1 MPSPYVRAT
10 FWHLREA
17 SGACGLAAYL
27 GRTVVRDARL
37 KKRWDFRHRAG
48 DVVHAEVIAPSSI
61 TAAPSPAELAQLLDR
76 TEAASLHKI
85 EDRQRWPQV
94 AVSLVVAL
102 PPDSEASLDDVVEI
116 VRAIVDRVVGDY
128 DLICYLVVHDPSLKN
143 PLDRNRHAHVLIS
156 LREMTPSGE
165 FAGNKIRE
173 LLGRVR
179 NLQGLHGPFGA
190 FVEGIHWPDLSRDIQ
205 MRSFA
210 EWGTALM
217 VDPISPVPQ
226 RHWNADL
233 WWNEPGRVRA
243 HLATNHE
250 ENGAIVRGDAAA
262 LVNTMLRDRS
272 SIPLVEIVKIA
283 ERFLDSDHE
292 QRHHVD
298 RVLAHP
304 AIVGLAVPDGPIVH
318 VTTGYTAALLNEA
331 RTFIEQSVDGGATN
345 FAMVRAANHTTVT
358 RRLSR
363 QYRKVHR
370 SAGAEP
376 PSSIRVVVVGSALS
390 HTDEVCNAIKLLGVV
405 ERATIA
411 DVLKPTYPTWTPGT
425 VVVVPRTEVIP
436 DVLLARLVVKTAAA
450 GARMLCGFDEGRADG
465 IASCRLAAW
474 IASRIAVRPSRSH
487 PGVQVDRRTES
498 ARLLRAGLIAPA
510 MRVLSREGFL
520 HFRGRPKT
528 LPDVNF
534 TVGDAPRRRRPDLAQ
549 GSLTIDTHREA
560 LKLAPGETVVFER
573 TDYSCMPPIVRQGHV
588 ATVIAIDPRRAT
600 LRALLQTGAEVEID
614 LERFPHI
621 RAAHVLTIREA
632 RRAPPECSLR
642 IVVTSGRHAFA
653 CLLLAATHPGPVS
666 VDIAPMVARNV
677 TKLVQVIERHLPA
690 PLPWHLEARRDERA
704 ANNVMVEKLV
714 EQVVE
719 ETSEVDQEPQMPEVA
734 VPDKPIID
742 LDLELESILLE
753 PITDG
758 PIAQAKPTLPK
769 SPPQRVASRSLPL
782 LPTAMRGTIKDSAA
796 ARAGFEVLQ
805 RALAPTAE
813 NRIEVAA
820 RIVQIAGAESPTA
833 RMVRALMPEKPA
845 RSGRWIAM
853 DEADFPTTLRALAAE
868 DDMPIWDLWR
878 LRIDLSLMG
887 LSSSVFQTAMVEQ
900 QQPNMDDG
908 TEPTTFGL

>member
-1 MPSPYVRAT
+1 VSIPYVRAA

-17 SGACGLAAYL
+17 SGACGWVAYL
-27 GRTVVRDARL
+27 GRTIGRDPRL

-48 DVVHAEVIAPSSI
+48 DLVHAEVIAPSSI
-61 TAAPSPAELAQLLDR
+61 TAAPSPSELAQLLDR

-94 AVSLVVAL
+94 AVSLVIAL
-102 PPDSEASLDDVVEI
+102 PPDSEASLDDAVEI

-128 DLICYLVVHDPSLKN
+128 DLISYLVVHDPSLKS
-143 PLDRNRHAHVLIS
+143 PLVKNRHAHVLIS
-156 LREMTPSGE
+156 LRKMTPSGE
-165 FAGNKIRE
+165 FAGNKIRD

-179 NLQGLHGPFGA
+179 NLHGPHKPFGA

-210 EWGTALM
+210 EWGSDLV

-226 RHWNADL
+226 CHWNADL

-243 HLATNHE
+243 RLATNHE
-250 ENGAIVRGDAAA
+250 ENAAIVRGDPAV
-262 LVNTMLRDRS
+262 LVDTMLRNRS
-272 SIPLVEIVKIA
+272 SIPLAEIVRIA

-292 QRHHVD
+292 QRRHVD

-304 AIVGLAVPDGPIVH
+304 AIVGLALPDGPIIH
-318 VTTGYTAALLNEA
+318 VTTRETAVLLNAA
-331 RTFIEQSVDGGATN
+331 RTFIEQSVDGGAAN
-345 FAMVRAANHTTVT
+345 FAMIRTTNHITVT

-363 QYRKVHR
+363 LCRKVHR
-370 SAGAEP
+370 SDGAQP
-376 PSSIRVVVVGSALS
+376 PSSIRVVVVGRALS
-390 HTDEVCNAIKLLGVV
+390 HTDEVCKALRSRGVV

-411 DVLKPTYPTWTPGT
+411 DVLKSTYPTWTPGT

-450 GARMLCGFDEGRADG
+450 GGRLLCGFDESRADG
-465 IASCRLAAW
+465 ITSCRLAAW

-487 PGVQVDRRTES
+487 PGVQFDRRTES

-510 MRVLSREGFL
+510 MHVLSREGCL

-528 LPDVNF
+528 LPHVNF
-534 TVGDAPRRRRPDLAQ
+534 TVVDGPRHRRPDLAR
-549 GSLTIDTHREA
+549 GSLTIDARHET
-560 LKLAPGETVVFER
+560 LKLAPGESIVFER
-573 TDYSCMPPIVRQGHV
+573 TDYSCMPPVVRQGHV

-614 LERFPHI
+614 LKRFPHV
-621 RAAHVLTIREA
+621 RAAHVLTVREA
-632 RRAPPECSLR
+632 RRAPPESSLR
-642 IVVTSGRHAFA
+642 IVVTSGHHGFA

-677 TKLVQVIERHLPA
+677 AELVQVIERHLPA

-704 ANNVMVEKLV
+704 ANNVMLEKLI

-719 ETSEVDQEPQMPEVA
+719 ETCEVDQEPPMPEAA
-734 VPDKPIID
+734 VLHKSITG
-742 LDLELESILLE
+742 LDHGLESIWLE
-753 PITDG
+753 PVTDG
-758 PIAQAKPTLPK
+758 PSAQAKPTPPK
-769 SPPQRVASRSLPL
+769 SPPQRVAPRSLPL
-782 LPTAMRGTIKDSAA
+782 LPIAMRGTIKDSAA

-820 RIVQIAGAESPTA
+820 RIVQIAGADSPTA
-833 RMVRALMPEKPA
+833 RMVSALMPEKAA
-845 RSGRWIAM
+845 RSSRWTAM

-887 LSSSVFQTAMVEQ
+887 LSSSVFQAAMVEQ
-900 QQPNMDDG
+900 QQPNLDDG